1 MLSKPTARTIYPDA
15 RSMPKIA
22 LPMGRRAQKSGYP
35 QAVQELKQQTRR
47 LLDLPDDATV
57 SISELTC
64 RDPGCP
70 DVETVV
76 AVLREGQKPAIA
88 RIHKSILE
96 VRLDELK
103 AALNRSLSSH
113 DLVFRPRTGD
123 PDVDQ

>member
-1 MLSKPTARTIYPDA
+1 
-15 RSMPKIA
+15 MPKIA
-22 LPMGRRAQKSGYP
+22 SPMGRRAQKSGYP
-35 QAVQELKQQTRR
+35 QAVQELKQQTRS
-47 LLDLPDDATV
+47 LLGLPDDVTV
-57 SISELTC
+57 SVSELTC

-96 VRLDELK
+96 VRFDELK
-103 AALNRSLSSH
+103 VALKDLVSPH
-113 DLVFRPRTGD
+113 DLVLRSCTGD